1 MGVGSFKIVSS
12 MATSSGG
19 FVNIRTALALLF
31 SLSVLHL
38 PSPAIAAQPPA
49 GKPNILLILM
59 DNFGYGEPGVYG
71 GGVLRGAATPN
82 IDGIARDGYRLTNYN
97 VEAECTPSRAAL
109 MTGRYAVRTRLQ
121 QDGTLRGIWYG
132 LTRWEVTMA
141 EALSGAGYATG
152 IFGKW
157 HLGDTEGRFPTDQGF
172 DEWYG
177 IPNSSDVA
185 YWPDSDTFEPGS
197 HPLAKPSHVMS
208 SVRGQKPK
216 ELEVYDRAERRLIDR
231 EITDRAID
239 FMQRNAKGG
248 KPFFAYVPFT
258 QTHDPTEPHPDF
270 AGKTR
275 NGAFADS
282 LAQSDVY
289 VGELL
294 KAVDALGLK
303 NDTIVVFTSDN
314 GPDFSN
320 GSRGFSGQWRG
331 SMYTP
336 YEGSLRVPFIMRWPG
351 KVPEGRVSNEIVH
364 QVDVFTTLASM
375 VRTPLP
381 SDRTLDGVDQSA
393 LLTGKT
399 ERSPRESMVIYVNNA
414 LYGAKWHNWKIL
426 YQEIGHDTQSILTH
440 NFPSIYNL
448 VIDPKEEDPLETAT
462 LNTWVEAP
470 LAQVV
475 EDHKA
480 SIKADPGSP
489 GP

>member
-1 MGVGSFKIVSS
+1 MNTGRAF
-12 MATSSGG
+12 
-19 FVNIRTALALLF
+19 ALLVSF
-31 SLSVLHL
+31 ILLGL
-38 PSPAIAAQPPA
+38 AATPIAAQA
-49 GKPNILLILM
+49 QTEKPNILLILM

-82 IDGIARDGYRLTNYN
+82 IDAIARDGYRLTNYN

-177 IPNSSDVA
+177 IPKSSDVA

-197 HPLAKPSHVMS
+197 HPSAQPSHVMS
-208 SVRGQKPK
+208 SMRGQQPK
-216 ELEVYDRAERRLIDR
+216 KLAIYDRAERRLIDR

-270 AGKTR
+270 AGKTG

-314 GPDFSN
+314 GPDFVN

-351 KVPEGRVSNEIVH
+351 KVPEGQVSNEIVH
-364 QVDVFTTLASM
+364 QVDVFATLASM
-375 VRTPLP
+375 VHAPLP
-381 SDRTLDGVDQSA
+381 KDRTLDSVDQSA

-426 YQEIGHDTQSILTH
+426 YQEIGRDNQSILTH

-470 LAQVV
+470 LSQVV

-480 SIKADPGSP
+480 SLKADRGAP